1 MARFIYKVKK
11 SPNEILDG
19 SIEAESEEAAVS
31 QLLKMGYFPIQVK
44 REAPKETGA
53 SFFIQRIKKGEIAN
67 LTRQLAEL
75 LDSGL
80 TLHRA
85 LNIVEEQ
92 TQNPKQKLIIK
103 DIADRVKEGATF
115 SDALKN
121 YPEIFSRLYVNIV
134 RSGEAGSMLSNVLS
148 NVANFLE
155 KEEEVKEKI
164 KSAITYPIIMASVGI
179 LTVFVLLTFVVP
191 RLVLMFKEMGEVLPL
206 PTRILIGTSDF
217 IRHNIFLITAFIV
230 FIVIFIKRAT
240 KNIEVK
246 FFFDELKLKF
256 PIFGSIIRD
265 TELSRFARTLSTLLG
280 NGVPIL
286 YSIEVVTDII
296 ENQAIKRGLVKI
308 YQSVKEGSSL
318 TAGMKKSAN
327 FPLFILHMVAVGE
340 EGGFLE
346 KTLLKVA
353 NSYQQKTERS
363 IRTLTTLLE
372 PILILSMGLVVG
384 FIVISMLLPIF
395 QISLVAH

>member
-1 MARFIYKVKK
+1 MARFIYKVKRG
-11 SPNEILDG
+11 PQEILEG
-19 SIEAESEEAAVS
+19 FVEAESESSAIN
-31 QLLKMGYFPIQVK
+31 QLLNLGYFPIQVRK
-44 REAPKETGA
+44 EAPKETGA

-75 LDSGL
+75 LESGL

-85 LNIVEEQ
+85 LIIVGEQ
-92 TQNPKQKLIIK
+92 IQNPKLRLIIK
-103 DIADRVKEGATF
+103 DIADRIKEGAIF

-121 YPEIFSRLYVNIV
+121 YPEVFSRLYVNIV
-134 RSGEAGSMLSNVLS
+134 RSGEVGSMLGNVLS
-148 NVANFLE
+148 NVADFLE
-155 KEEEVKEKI
+155 KEEETKDKI
-164 KSAITYPIIMASVGI
+164 KSAIIYPIIMASVGV

-217 IRHNIFLITAFIV
+217 IRHNILLITALIV
-230 FIVIFIKRAT
+230 FVVIFINRAT

-246 FFFDELKLKF
+246 NFFDTLKIKL
-256 PIFGSIIRD
+256 PIFGPIIRD

-286 YSIEVVTDII
+286 YSIEVTTDII
-296 ENQAIKRGLVKI
+296 ENLAIKREFNKI
-308 YQSVKEGSSL
+308 QQSVKEGSSF
-318 TAGMKKSAN
+318 TAGMKKSLY
-327 FPLFILHMVAVGE
+327 FPPFIVHIVAVGE

-346 KTLLKVA
+346 KSLLKVA
-353 NSYQQKTERS
+353 TNYQQKTERS
-363 IRTLTTLLE
+363 IKILTTLLE